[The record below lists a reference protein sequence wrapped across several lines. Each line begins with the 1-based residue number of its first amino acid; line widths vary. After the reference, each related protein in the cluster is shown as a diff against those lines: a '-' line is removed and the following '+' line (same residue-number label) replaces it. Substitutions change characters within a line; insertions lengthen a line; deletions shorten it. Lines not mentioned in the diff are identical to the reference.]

1 MFISMSYLLEKE
13 KNIGGQAVIEGVMM
27 RSSKRVSTAVRKQ
40 SGEIVVKNDEYIP
53 LSKRY
58 KLLGIPVIRGIISF
72 VEMLV
77 IGIKSLNFSADVA
90 VEEIEEKEG
99 KNKDKK
105 KNPGSRGLM
114 LGLAVI
120 IALGLGIFIF
130 FFLPLFFSSLMKI
143 KREALAFN
151 LVAGGIRVAMFLIYV
166 WAISRF
172 KDFKRIFE
180 YHGAEHKSIYAY
192 EVDEDLTCENVKKFS
207 TKHPRCGTSFIL
219 IVAIFAILVYSIS
232 DTIYTLT
239 VGTYPSLLKRF
250 LIHFTLLPLVAGGS
264 YELLK
269 LSGKTRNSRI
279 TRIFSAPGIWLQ
291 KITTQEPDDSQLEVA
306 IIALESALGKTYT
319 STESDKKI
327 SDKV

>member
-1 MFISMSYLLEKE
+1 MNKVAEKE
-13 KNIGGQAVIEGVMM
+13 KHIGGQAVIEGVMM
-27 RSSKRVSTAVRKQ
+27 RSSRRVSTAVRKQ
-40 SGEIVVKNDEYIP
+40 SGEIVVRNEDYIP

-58 KLLGIPVIRGIISF
+58 RLLGIPLIRGIISF

-99 KNKDKK
+99 KNKKK
-105 KNPGSRGLM
+105 KKSPTSRGLM
-114 LGLAVI
+114 LGSAVVLAL
-120 IALGLGIFIF
+120 ALGIFIF
-130 FFLPLFFSSLMKI
+130 FFLPLFFSSLLKI

-151 LVAGGIRVAMFLIYV
+151 LVAGVIRVAMFLIYV

-192 EVDEDLTCENVKKFS
+192 ESGEELTSDKVKKFS
-207 TKHPRCGTSFIL
+207 TRHPRCGTSFIL
-219 IVAIFAILVYSIS
+219 IVAIFAILVYSVS
-232 DTIYTLT
+232 DTIYTLIA
-239 VGTYPSLLKRF
+239 GTYPALLKRF
-250 LIHFTLLPLVAGGS
+250 LLHFTLLPLVAGGS

-269 LSGKTRNSRI
+269 LSGKTKDNRI
-279 TRIFSAPGIWLQ
+279 TKTFSAPGIWLQ

-306 IIALESALGKTYT
+306 IVALENALGKN
-319 STESDKKI
+319 SSRVEDDKKI
-327 SDKV
+327 NEKI

>member
-1 MFISMSYLLEKE
+1 MTKGAEKE

-40 SGEIVVKNDEYIP
+40 SGQIVVKNEDYVP

-58 KLLGIPVIRGIISF
+58 KILNIPILRGMVSF
-72 VEMLV
+72 VEMLI

-99 KNKDKK
+99 KSRKGKK
-105 KNPGSRGLM
+105 GRGSRGLM

-120 IALGLGIFIF
+120 LALGLGILIF
-130 FFLPLFFSSLMKI
+130 FFLPIFFSSLLGI
-143 KREALAFN
+143 KRRALSFN
-151 LVAGGIRVAMFLIYV
+151 LVAGAIRVAMFLIYV

-192 EVDEDLTCENVKKFS
+192 EAGEELTFEKVKRFS

-219 IVAIFAILVYSIS
+219 IVAIFAIFIYSVS
-232 DTIYTLT
+232 DTVYTLT
-239 VGTYPSLLKRF
+239 AGTYPPLLKRF
-250 LIHFTLLPLVAGGS
+250 LLHFSLLPLVAGGS

-269 LSGKTRNSRI
+269 LSGKTRENKI
-279 TRIFSAPGIWLQ
+279 TRILSAPGIWLQ
-291 KITTQEPDDSQLEVA
+291 KITTQEPDESQLEVA
-306 IIALESALGKTYT
+306 IVALESALGNPDL
-319 STESDKKI
+319 SVDPDKRIIEKI
-327 SDKV
+327 